1 MSRAE
6 TVRKGTGWAVHLGIA
21 GMMVFAGTMKLLGK
35 LPPEAVEQLNR
46 SGIGDELLLIGGGEL
61 IAAVLLL
68 VPLTSSLGLLM
79 TSGFWGGVIC
89 AHMMQGNSYVPPSIL
104 LALTWLGGWLRDLLT
119 FHSFSAR
126 GRAPTPAAEPI
137 T

>member
-1 MSRAE
+1 M
-6 TVRKGTGWAVHLGIA
+6 
-21 GMMVFAGTMKLLGK
+21 
-35 LPPEAVEQLNR
+35 
-46 SGIGDELLLIGGGEL
+46 

-79 TSGFWGGVIC
+79 TSGFWGGVIY